1 MERKLPGTPL
11 ILWFFQN
18 YLPEKYESFLP
29 FSRNRE
35 FFIGYIDT
43 PFAFMIK
50 IYQSF
55 LHFTQI
61 GSDMSIIENGKA
73 AGKTCGFWREYVG
86 IEPTREVTSP
96 PQRF

>member
-1 MERKLPGTPL
+1 M

-18 YLPEKYESFLP
+18 FSLKKFVP
-29 FSRNRE
+29 FCLFRRNRE

-43 PFAFMIK
+43 ALSFMIK

-61 GSDMSIIENGKA
+61 DSGMSTVENGKA

-86 IEPTREVTSP
+86 IEPTREVPSP
-96 PQRF
+96 PHRF